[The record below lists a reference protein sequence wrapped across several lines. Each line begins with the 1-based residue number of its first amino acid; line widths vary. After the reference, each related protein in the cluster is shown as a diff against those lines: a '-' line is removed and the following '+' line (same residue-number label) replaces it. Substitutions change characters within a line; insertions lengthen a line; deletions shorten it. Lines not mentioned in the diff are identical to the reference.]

1 MSNILNPLYARPNG
15 DGSPNALTSKKQ
27 TTARIENTREGIC
40 PKCQQTMGKSKLG
53 QSMGN
58 QEVYFCGT
66 CRVAEPI
73 PC

>member
-1 MSNILNPLYARPNG
+1 MTVLNPLYAKATARPDG
-15 DGSPNALTSKKQ
+15 DGATTKNVA
-27 TTARIENTREGIC
+27 TARIENTVAGTC
-40 PKCQQTMGKSKLG
+40 PKCQTGMSKQKLG

-58 QEVYFCGT
+58 QEVFFCTT